1 MEENE
6 KKENGAFFAT
16 LTELHKR
23 WKDGTFQEI
32 IDDWKWIFSYSARH
46 KKAIAFYVI
55 LGCWEGYV
63 ALFEK
68 GSEEPRQI
76 FHCPIAS
83 LPLLDQ
89 QALEEGIIV
98 RNETQLQQLLEDYLS

>member
-1 MEENE
+1 MNH
-6 KKENGAFFAT
+6 
-16 LTELHKR
+16 HK
-23 WKDGTFQEI
+23 FL
-32 IDDWKWIFSYSARH
+32 SVLL
-46 KKAIAFYVI
+46 AFYVI
-55 LGCWEGYV
+55 LGSWEGYV

-68 GSEEPRQI
+68 GSDEPRQI
-76 FHCPIAS
+76 FPCPVAS